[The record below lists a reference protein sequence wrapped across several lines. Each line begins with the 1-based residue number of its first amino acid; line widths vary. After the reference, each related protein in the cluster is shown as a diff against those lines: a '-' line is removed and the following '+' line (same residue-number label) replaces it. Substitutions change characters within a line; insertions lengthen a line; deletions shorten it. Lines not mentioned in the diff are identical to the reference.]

1 MLPSE
6 APENDARALCPG
18 RPRVQEQIS
27 QRVGG
32 VIWLP
37 PQGGAARAAAT
48 FRTASTVPALI
59 GRPREYAPERLLPV
73 LKAIWLAALQP
84 CGKRLVAALPEWV
97 PAYEADHRRLDGD
110 VRQALLGASAAT
122 LDRLLKPLRVEHRRR
137 GATRPGTL
145 LRREIPIRTDW
156 AEHQAGYLEMDT
168 VALCGGVL
176 DDRHS
181 WMFDAVDIQ
190 TTWIELR
197 AMANRG
203 QMATLEQVRC
213 GRKSALRAGRL
224 GQR

>member
-1 MLPSE
+1 M
-6 APENDARALCPG
+6 R
-18 RPRVQEQIS
+18 
-27 QRVGG
+27 
-32 VIWLP
+32 W
-37 PQGGAARAAAT
+37 
-48 FRTASTVPALI
+48 
-59 GRPREYAPERLLPV
+59 
-73 LKAIWLAALQP
+73 
-84 CGKRLVAALPEWV
+84 
-97 PAYEADHRRLDGD
+97 
-110 VRQALLGASAAT
+110 
-122 LDRLLKPLRVEHRRR
+122 
-137 GATRPGTL
+137 
-145 LRREIPIRTDW
+145 EIPIRTDW